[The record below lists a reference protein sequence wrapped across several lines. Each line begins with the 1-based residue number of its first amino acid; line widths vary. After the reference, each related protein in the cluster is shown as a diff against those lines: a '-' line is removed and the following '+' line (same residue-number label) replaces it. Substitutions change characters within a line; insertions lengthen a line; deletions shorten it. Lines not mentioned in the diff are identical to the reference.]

1 MKSRPVDWDRFF
13 EENGQPL
20 FWHRSAHDLM
30 ASADFLWTE
39 VAAGYAEMSTAHARH
54 EHPSASA
61 FERGRHSFSALLLSG
76 YGTENLLKA
85 IRLQQRLRTGPLPI
99 VAGKLDKY
107 FKTHKLPKLATD
119 TGFSKKPEDD
129 ALLRLL
135 EKTILWAGKYPVPL
149 TAESGEVFRVSA
161 SYDRPRVREF
171 FDRLDGYYAA
181 LPK

>member
-99 VAGKLDKY
+99 VCRKVRQVFQDAQTA
-107 FKTHKLPKLATD
+107 KTRH
-119 TGFSKKPEDD
+119 GH
-129 ALLRLL
+129 RVL
-135 EKTILWAGKYPVPL
+135 EET
-149 TAESGEVFRVSA
+149 
-161 SYDRPRVREF
+161 
-171 FDRLDGYYAA
+171 
-181 LPK
+181 